1 MSDRAATVIATF
13 SRRMH
18 IAFPDG
24 SDGFARIKGKT
35 ITPVCGDIVRVDT
48 LPGESDW
55 LISGIEKRRNAL
67 SRPSRRG
74 APEVLAANVD
84 VLVAVAAASPV
95 PDWFIVDRYLCAAEV
110 MRADAILVFNKVDEP
125 KPPGTDAAL
134 SVYANIA
141 YPIHCASATTGEQ
154 VDALLAT
161 IGTRTAILVGQS
173 GVGKSSLINLLSAP
187 SQQKTAGISRKS
199 GEGRHTTV
207 NSIMLPLP
215 GGGAVIDSPGVRD
228 YAPALAEITDAEIG
242 FREIAA
248 AAAACRFADC
258 RHLKEPDCAVKSGV
272 DSGTI
277 DARRYESYRRV
288 YRLVERLQGRSA
300 GK

>member
-18 IAFPDG
+18 IAFPG
-24 SDGFARIKGKT
+24 GNEAFARIKGKS
-35 ITPVCGDIVRVDT
+35 ITPVCGDVVTVDS
-48 LPGESDW
+48 LPGEADW
-55 LISGIEKRRNAL
+55 LITGIEKRRNAL

-74 APEVLAANVD
+74 TPEVLAANVD

-95 PDWFIVDRYLCAAEV
+95 PDWFIVDRYLCAAEI
-110 MRADAILVFNKVDEP
+110 MHSDAILVFNKVDEP
-125 KPPGTDAAL
+125 KPPGTEAAL
-134 SVYANIA
+134 SVYADIG
-141 YPIHCASATTGEQ
+141 YPIHCASAETGEQ
-154 VDALLAT
+154 IDALRRS

-187 SQQKTAGISRKS
+187 SQQRTAGISRKT

-207 NSIMLPLP
+207 NSMMLPLP
-215 GGGAVIDSPGVRD
+215 GGGTVIDSPGVRD
-228 YAPALAEITDAEIG
+228 YAPALADITDAETG

-248 AAAACRFADC
+248 AAAACRFANC
-258 RHLKEPDCAVKSGV
+258 RHLKEPDCAVKSAV
-272 DSGTI
+272 DNGTI

-288 YRLVERLQGRSA
+288 FRLVERLQGRTS